1 MIKCRQAANSACGKV
16 CCCLE
21 CEKRE
26 GCQDVC
32 TELSPNCKDAFT
44 EETALAVMQTEAAE
58 IISHIA
64 NLSVQ
69 KKQIEEQEKALKSQ
83 LLEAMEKYGV
93 KAFENNTV
101 KFLYVAPTTQTRIDG
116 AKLKKDMPDVA
127 EKYSKTTNVSAYVK
141 VTVK

>member
-21 CEKRE
+21 CEEKE
-26 GCQDVC
+26 TCKDIC
-32 TELSPNCKDAFT
+32 NELSTDCKDAFT
-44 EETALAVMQTEAAE
+44 EETALVAMQNEAAE

-93 KAFENNTV
+93 KAFENDAV
-101 KFLYVAPTTQTRIDG
+101 KFLYVAPTTQTRLDS

>member
-1 MIKCRQAANSACGKV
+1 
-16 CCCLE
+16 
-21 CEKRE
+21 
-26 GCQDVC
+26 
-32 TELSPNCKDAFT
+32 
-44 EETALAVMQTEAAE
+44 MQTEAAE

-69 KKQIEEQEKALKSQ
+69 KKQIEEQEKSLKSQ

-101 KFLYVAPTTQTRIDG
+101 KFLYVAPTTQTRIDS

>member
-1 MIKCRQAANSACGKV
+1 MIKCRQAVNSTCGKV

-21 CEKRE
+21 CEEKE
-26 GCQDVC
+26 TCKDIC
-32 TELSPNCKDAFT
+32 NELSTDCKDAFT
-44 EETALAVMQTEAAE
+44 EETALVAMQNEAAE

-69 KKQIEEQEKALKSQ
+69 KKQIEEQEKVLKSQ

-93 KAFENNTV
+93 KAFENDTV
-101 KFLYVAPTTQTRIDG
+101 KFLYVAPTTQTRIDS

-141 VTVK
+141 ITVK

>member
-1 MIKCRQAANSACGKV
+1 MIKCRQAVNSTCGKV
-16 CCCLE
+16 YCCLE
-21 CEKRE
+21 CEEKE
-26 GCQDVC
+26 TCKDIC
-32 TELSPNCKDAFT
+32 NELSTDCKDAFT
-44 EETALAVMQTEAAE
+44 EETALVAMQNEAAE

-93 KAFENNTV
+93 KAFENDTV
-101 KFLYVAPTTQTRIDG
+101 KFLYVAPTTQTRIDS

-141 VTVK
+141 ITVK